1 LYDSFEFEFMVNG
14 NNMIFRTDN
23 NNTFFGENPKQM
35 FVLIKIKRKT
45 GDVYMTLIK
54 HKAKPQVDN
63 LKITI
68 K

>member
-1 LYDSFEFEFMVNG
+1 
-14 NNMIFRTDN
+14 MIFRTDN

-35 FVLIKIKRKT
+35 FVLIKIKRKI